1 MPDPREGPCMSEP
14 RKPAPSAPPPGL
26 MSHRAEDIAR
36 VLDALLAQGQAVIA
50 FIGPE
55 DIEFR
60 SRLLFVDP
68 AHHYIVVASPGAA
81 NAKGLL
87 ARAHV
92 TFISEF
98 NGWHIEFSAAEPEPA
113 TIAGEDAIRLKFPG
127 IIASAPQRRTEPRH
141 AVPGR
146 VPLKCEA
153 DKQGIT
159 TFDGELVDISHGG
172 IGFLTY
178 ASGITLEPGTV
189 LNGTRIQRPGKPP
202 LFVDLEVR
210 YSKPVLLAN
219 GQRAHRSGC
228 VFLNPTREI
237 TELID
242 SFGTGVIRT
251 QA

>member
-1 MPDPREGPCMSEP
+1 MSEP
-14 RKPAPSAPPPGL
+14 TQAAPSSQPAPPAGL
-26 MSHRAEDIAR
+26 MSHRKADIAR
-36 VLDALLAQGQAVIA
+36 ALEALLTQGQPIIA
-50 FIGPE
+50 FLGPE

-68 AHHYIVVASPGAA
+68 DHHYIVVASPGAA
-81 NAKGLL
+81 DARELL
-87 ARAHV
+87 VRAHV
-92 TFISEF
+92 TFISNF
-98 NGWHIEFSAAEPEPA
+98 NGWHIEFSAAGPQLSEIGGEP
-113 TIAGEDAIRLKFPG
+113 AIRLQFPS
-127 IIASAPQRRTEPRH
+127 IISSAQQRRTEPRH

-146 VPLKCEA
+146 IPLQCEA
-153 DKQGIT
+153 DKQGLT

-189 LNGTRIQRPGKPP
+189 LKGTRIQRPGKPT
-202 LFVDLEVR
+202 LIADLEVR
-210 YSKPVLLAN
+210 YSKPVLLPN

-237 TELID
+237 TELIE
-242 SFGTGVIRT
+242 SFGTGVIPT